1 MKSIADQVNQINN
14 KIDNSTS
21 TDGVYQDCEDAYRR
35 GSGTSGLYHILPKV
49 STCEEPIQ
57 VFCDMNTTGKW
68 IVFQRRQ
75 DGSVDFY
82 RNWTDYV
89 NGFGD
94 LEGEHWLGLDKISC
108 LSSCG
113 AVLRVDLE
121 VVNGTRKY
129 AEYSTFNVD
138 DASTNY
144 RLTVEGFSGTAGI
157 HYIYVHIRIYTV

>member
-1 MKSIADQVNQINN
+1 M
-14 KIDNSTS
+14 
-21 TDGVYQDCEDAYRR
+21 VYIKTAKMLIEEVMEVLEYITYFLIIMELQ
-35 GSGTSGLYHILPKV
+35 
-49 STCEEPIQ
+49 CEEPIQ
-57 VFCDMNTTGKW
+57 VFCDMSTNGKW

-94 LEGEHWLGLDKISC
+94 LEGEHWLGLNKISC
-108 LSSCG
+108 LSLGG

-121 VVNGTRKY
+121 DVNGIRKY
-129 AEYSTFNVD
+129 AEYSTFNVE

-144 RLTVEGFSGTAGI
+144 RLTVEGYSGTAGT
-157 HYIYVHIRIYTV
+157 HHIDV